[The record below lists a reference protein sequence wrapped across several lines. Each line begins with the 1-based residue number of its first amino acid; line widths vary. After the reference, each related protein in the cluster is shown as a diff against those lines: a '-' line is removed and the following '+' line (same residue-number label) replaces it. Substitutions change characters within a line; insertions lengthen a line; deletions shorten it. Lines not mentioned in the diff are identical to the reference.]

1 MRRNALSAPSDSE
14 PQGKMTAQVCVA
26 LLWLGWVGAHAQ
38 DPAAKPRRIVTIE
51 AGGGNDTAARFTA
64 QAWSNSLGQRVI
76 VENRAGASGVIAAET
91 VIKAAPDGLT
101 LLSMSSSLWI
111 LPLMQS
117 VPYDPVKDL
126 QPVTLVVNSPNILV
140 VNPAL
145 PVKSV
150 RELIALAKAR
160 PGQLNYSTAGTG
172 SAGHLAIELFKSMAA
187 IDMVRIAY
195 KGGAPAMTDLISGQ
209 VQLSITSSGSL
220 GGHAKSGRLRALAV
234 TSAKPTALAPGLPTI
249 ASAGLPGYEL
259 VSTYG
264 IFAPAKTPAAVIAR
278 INQEMLRGLQSADI
292 KERFFST
299 GSEVVAGTPQEFA
312 AVIQSD
318 VIKLGKLIREANI
331 K

>member
-1 MRRNALSAPSDSE
+1 MLCLSWTS
-14 PQGKMTAQVCVA
+14 V
-26 LLWLGWVGAHAQ
+26 LAQ
-38 DPAAKPRRIVTIE
+38 DPTTKPRRIVTIE
-51 AGGGNDTAARFTA
+51 VGGGNDTAARFTA
-64 QAWSNSLGQRVI
+64 QAWSNQLGQRVI
-76 VENRAGASGVIAAET
+76 VENRGGASGVIAAET
-91 VIKAAPDGLT
+91 VIKSAPDGNT
-101 LLSMSSSLWI
+101 LLSMSGSLWI
-111 LPLMQS
+111 LPLMQK
-117 VPYDPVKDL
+117 VPYDPVHDL
-126 QPVTLVVNSPNILV
+126 MPVVLVVNSPNILV

-172 SAGHLAIELFKSMAA
+172 SAGHLAMELLKSMAA
-187 IDMVRIAY
+187 INVVRIAY

-209 VQLSITSSGSL
+209 VQLSITSTGSL

-249 ASAGLPGYEL
+249 AGAGLPGYEL

-264 IFAPAKTPAAVIAR
+264 VFAPAKTPAAVIAR
-278 INQEMLRGLQSADI
+278 INQDIVRGLQSADI
-292 KERFFST
+292 KDRFFST

-318 VIKLGKLIREANI
+318 ITKLGKLVREALCCAQP
-331 K
+331 

>member
-1 MRRNALSAPSDSE
+1 M
-14 PQGKMTAQVCVA
+14 PQVIAFVA
-26 LLWLGWVGAHAQ
+26 LYLATLGNAGAQ
-38 DPAAKPRRIVTIE
+38 DTTPKPRRIVTIE
-51 AGGGNDTAARFTA
+51 VGGGNDTAARFTA
-64 QAWSNSLGQRVI
+64 QAWGNVLGQRVI
-76 VENRAGASGVIAAET
+76 VENRGGASGMIAADA
-91 VIKAAPDGLT
+91 VIKSAPDGNT
-101 LLSMSSSLWI
+101 LLSMSGSLWI
-111 LPLMQS
+111 LPLMQKT
-117 VPYDPVKDL
+117 PYDPVQDL
-126 QPVTLVVNSPNILV
+126 TPVVLVVNSPNILV

-172 SAGHLAIELFKSMAA
+172 SAGHLAVELFKAMAGV
-187 IDMVRIAY
+187 DVVRIAY

-209 VQLSITSSGSL
+209 VQLSITSTGSL

-264 IFAPAKTPAAVIAR
+264 LFAPGKTPSSVVSR
-278 INQEMLRGLQSADI
+278 INHEVVRGLQAQDI
-292 KERFFST
+292 RDRFFST

-312 AVIQSD
+312 VVIQSD
-318 VIKLGKLIREANI
+318 MVKLGKLIREANI
-331 K
+331 KM